1 MTTLR
6 IDDPNRLAAL
16 RATEL
21 LDGSPG
27 LAFERIARLARQF
40 LGVPVALVSVLD
52 DHRQVV
58 LGHAGLDAPAGERV
72 EVPLAESVCR
82 QVIEAGGAVTFAD
95 LAALRGSAGSEASA
109 YAGGA
114 YAGVPIVTADGH
126 IPGVLCVADS
136 GPREWSDEQ
145 LATLRDLA
153 SSAAAEVEL
162 RAAARHL
169 ADTDARYRGY
179 VASCAE
185 AIWRFELD
193 PPLDVGLPVAEQVE
207 AMFRD
212 AYLAECNDVL
222 ARMYGYE
229 RAADIVGARV
239 TDMMPATEARN
250 VEYLTAFAES
260 GYRLA
265 DVPSVER
272 DREGHERHFVNSLVG
287 VVEHGRLVRAW
298 GTQRDTSE
306 RRRVEQERADLLAHA
321 EAARAEAERANRIKD
336 EFLTTLSHELRT
348 PLNAILGW
356 TRMLR
361 SGQVP
366 EARREHAL
374 STIERN
380 AQAQARL
387 IEDILDVSR
396 IVSGKLA
403 LDRTII
409 DPTQAVQAA
418 VDAVRPALDARN
430 LTLEVDCD
438 PDLGTIIADPA
449 RLQQVLWNLLS
460 NAVKFTPRGGRVSVR
475 GRRLDGSLELEVSD
489 SGQGIERDFLPHMF
503 ERFRQADASI
513 ARRYGGLGLGLAIV
527 RHLVELHGGT
537 VSVHSDGPG
546 LGATFTARLPVDGV
560 SPVEAAR
567 PTPPT
572 AVAIPEERTLPMFE
586 PSLEGVHVLVVD
598 DEVDARELLRSLL
611 QSCGAKVS
619 TAADAAAAY
628 ASLRAERPDVLVSD
642 IGMPEEDGLA
652 LMARVRKLDPDHGG
666 ATPSV
671 ALTAF
676 ARPEDR
682 ARALAAGFTAFLTKP
697 VDLALLLSTVADVRR
712 SAVAGAP

>member
-1 MTTLR
+1 MTSPR
-6 IDDPNRLAAL
+6 IDDPDRLAAL

-27 LAFERIARLARQF
+27 LAFERIARLARQL
-40 LGVPVALVSVLD
+40 LGVTVALVSVLD
-52 DHRQVV
+52 DRRQVV
-58 LGHAGLDAPAGERV
+58 LGHAGLDPVAGARV
-72 EVPLAESVCR
+72 EVPLEESICR
-82 QVIEAGGAVTFAD
+82 RVIDAGAPLAVTD
-95 LAALRGSAGSEASA
+95 LAALPGSVGSSAHTRGS
-109 YAGGA
+109 

-126 IPGVLCVADS
+126 IPGVLCVADDR
-136 GPREWSDEQ
+136 PREWTEQ
-145 LATLRDLA
+145 ELAALRDLA

-162 RAAARHL
+162 RSAHRRL
-169 ADTDARYRGY
+169 AETDARYRGY
-179 VASCAE
+179 VASSVE
-185 AIWRFELD
+185 AIWRFEID
-193 PPLDVGLPVAEQVE
+193 PPVDVTLPAAAQVE

-212 AYLAECNDVL
+212 ARLAECNDVL

-229 RAADIVGARV
+229 RATDIVGARV

-250 VEYLTAFAES
+250 VEYLMAFAES

-265 DVPSVER
+265 DVASVEH
-272 DREGHERHFVNSLVG
+272 DREGRERHFINSLVG
-287 VVEHGRLVRAW
+287 VVEHGHLVRAW
-298 GTQRDTSE
+298 GTQRDVSE
-306 RRRVEQERADLLAHA
+306 RRRVEAERVELLAQA
-321 EAARAEAERANRIKD
+321 EAARAEAERANRLKD

-356 TRMLR
+356 AAMLR

-396 IVSGKLA
+396 IVSGKLV
-403 LDRTII
+403 LDRATV
-409 DPTQAVQAA
+409 DPTQVVQSA
-418 VDAVRPALDARN
+418 VDAVRPALEARN
-430 LTLEVDCD
+430 LTLEVACD
-438 PDLGTIIADPA
+438 PDLGTIIADAA

-460 NAVKFTPRGGRVSVR
+460 NAAKFTPRGGRVAVR
-475 GRRLDGSLELEVSD
+475 ARRREGSLELEVSD
-489 SGQGIERDFLPHMF
+489 SGQGIARDFLPHMF

-513 ARRYGGLGLGLAIV
+513 ARRHGGLGLGLAIV

-537 VSVHSDGPG
+537 VAAESDGPG
-546 LGATFTARLPVDGV
+546 LGATFIARLPVDGV
-560 SPVEAAR
+560 SPTEVAR
-567 PTPPT
+567 PTPPD
-572 AVAIPEERTLPMFE
+572 AVAVHEESVQPMFE

-611 QSCGAKVS
+611 QACGAKVS
-619 TAADAAAAY
+619 TAADAATAY
-628 ASLRAERPDVLVSD
+628 ASLRADRPDVVVSD
-642 IGMPEEDGLA
+642 IGMPDEDGLSF
-652 LMARVRKLDPDHGG
+652 MARVRQLDPPSGG

-676 ARPEDR
+676 ARPEDK

-697 VDLALLLSTVADVRR
+697 VDLALLISTVADVRR
-712 SAVAGAP
+712 AAVANAP